1 MATGGGWADPA
12 EIGPELTEVI
22 RKRLTFE
29 GPMTFDDHGRPRNP
43 RGRTGMTGRG
53 TLGKWGPNQAA
64 DPIVTRFNPE
74 VPGELQVVAIKRKD
88 TGDWALPGGMVD
100 DGELVS

>member
-1 MATGGGWADPA
+1 
-12 EIGPELTEVI
+12 
-22 RKRLTFE
+22 
-29 GPMTFDDHGRPRNP
+29 
-43 RGRTGMTGRG
+43 MTGRG

-64 DPIVTRFNPE
+64 NPIVTRFNPE

>member
-1 MATGGGWADPA
+1 MESG
-12 EIGPELTEVI
+12 
-22 RKRLTFE
+22 K
-29 GPMTFDDHGRPRNP
+29 PRNP

-64 DPIVTRFNPE
+64 NPIVTRWNPE
-74 VPGELQVVAIKRKD
+74 APHELQVIAIKRKD

-100 DGELVS
+100 DGETVSWIARPRVIATS